1 MLVDLDAEEEF
12 KDLNKR
18 FTSIDDVPKD
28 SKIGMLVGKIKERN
42 LSLHSQRQMCLKAL
56 EDKKNMKELME

>member
-1 MLVDLDAEEEF
+1 MVVDLDAEEEF

-42 LSLHSQRQMCLKAL
+42 LSLHSQR
-56 EDKKNMKELME
+56 